1 MRCYK
6 VSVAVPSEGDE
17 PKTLVQYAGTQ
28 ADARLVRDEFVDN
41 YPIKKKDVTIE
52 DAEIPTAKSELLEF
66 VNGLLKDEA

>member
-6 VSVAVPSEGDE
+6 VSVEVPSEGNE